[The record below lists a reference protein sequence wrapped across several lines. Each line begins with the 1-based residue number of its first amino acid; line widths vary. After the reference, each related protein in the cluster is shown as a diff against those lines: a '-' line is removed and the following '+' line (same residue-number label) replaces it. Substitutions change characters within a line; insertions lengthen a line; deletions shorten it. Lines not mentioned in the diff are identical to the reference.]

1 MSTSNKINVMVVSGS
16 HERLQM
22 AGMVAS
28 VGAVSGSE
36 VTVFLSMNAL
46 QYFIKGSDATAPAE
60 GSFGEIMAEKN
71 VPEFKSLFENAVT
84 LGDAKIFPC
93 SMAID
98 VLNVKTDDLESY
110 LSEPL
115 GLTRFLTDAA
125 DGQIWTF

>member
-1 MSTSNKINVMVVSGS
+1 MSTSKIGILVVSGS

-46 QYFIKGSDATAPAE
+46 QYFIKGSNATAPAE
-60 GSFGEIMAEKN
+60 GAFGDIMSHKN
-71 VPEFKSLFENAVT
+71 VPPFKSLFENAVE

-93 SMAID
+93 SMAMD
-98 VLNVKTDDLESY
+98 VLDAEAEDLEPY

-115 GLTRFLTDAA
+115 GLTKFLNDAA
-125 DGQIWTF
+125 DHQIWTF